1 MSRRRTV
8 HAAQLV
14 IFALVVSVFAFS
26 PIYAQD
32 DTQTTHVVQRGENL
46 YRIALRYGISVNDL
60 IEANNIVN
68 ASTIFAGQ
76 TLVIP
81 NYNPTEATVENP
93 LIAGTPTTYTVTYGD
108 TLAGIASRYG
118 MTVEQLIQ
126 LNNLANPNRILRGQE
141 LLVWSTTADEA
152 PAADT
157 PQITVD
163 ETTAANLD
171 AVAAPVEEVVAAE
184 PAPSTTYVVQPGDQ
198 LGQIANRFGVSWV
211 DIANANS
218 IANGNQIFAGQS
230 LVIPGVASTDAGGA
244 EVIPAAPIEPL
255 FAPAVPTLYVGKQ
268 VVVDLGDQM
277 AYAYQDGVLIRSLR
291 VSTGL
296 PGTPTV
302 LGDYKV
308 YYMLESQR
316 MTGPGYD
323 LPGVPYV
330 MYFYQGYALHG
341 TYWHNNFGNPM
352 SHGCV
357 NMPTEEAKWFYES
370 FVEIGTP
377 VHVQL

>member
-8 HAAQLV
+8 DAAYIAILSL
-14 IFALVVSVFAFS
+14 FVFLFVFS

-32 DTQTTHVVQRGENL
+32 DAQTTHVVQRGENL
-46 YRIALRYGISVNDL
+46 YRIALRYGISVNAL
-60 IEANNIVN
+60 IEANNVAN
-68 ASTIFAGQ
+68 ASQIFAGQ
-76 TLVIP
+76 TLIIP
-81 NYNPTEATVENP
+81 NYNPTEETVENP

-126 LNNLANPNRILRGQE
+126 INNLTNPNRILRGQE
-141 LLVWSTTADEA
+141 LLVWATTAEEA
-152 PAADT
+152 PIAET

-163 ETTAANLD
+163 QSTAEILD
-171 AVAAPVEEVVAAE
+171 TPAAAEVIAAE
-184 PAPSTTYVVQPGDQ
+184 PAPTTSYVVQAGDQ

-211 DIANANS
+211 DIANANG
-218 IANGNQIFAGQS
+218 IANGNQIYTGQS
-230 LVIPGVASTDAGGA
+230 LIIPGVASNDAGGG

-255 FAPAVPTLYVGKQ
+255 FAPAPPTLYVGKQ
-268 VVVDLGDQM
+268 VVVDLSDQM
-277 AYAYQDGVLIRSLR
+277 TYAYQDGVLVRSLR

-308 YYMLESQR
+308 YYILESQR

-357 NMPTEEAKWFYES
+357 NMPTEEAKWFYEN

-377 VHVQL
+377 VHVQM